1 MYKFAFIGCALFS
14 LTAVQA
20 EENNANKPLPAHQQK
35 EFKNFSGKVVG
46 THVRLRTAP
55 EIESSIVGEYN
66 KGDLF
71 VVVGEKNDF
80 YKVAPPTNSKAYIF
94 RSFVLDSIV
103 EGNRVNVRLEPSLE
117 APVVG
122 HVNSGTRVDGKIC
135 ERNGKWL
142 EIAPP
147 ENTTFFIAKEFVEY
161 AGGPEY
167 KAIQD
172 KRYATMKQLLDT
184 AALLTQSEMHKS
196 FEEIDITRVK
206 NTYLT
211 VINDYVDFPSAVEKA
226 KNNLNELE
234 KGYQNR
240 KIAFLEAKNANL
252 SNKFSHDTMVAA
264 KESDSSMQNECPER
278 AKVWE
283 KVEEAIFISWSAM
296 HHAKTMDDYYVDQKL
311 NAKFISGVL
320 EAFADPVGNKP
331 GNYLLKENG
340 IPIGCMYST
349 QINLED
355 LVGKRVNLHVSERPN
370 NNFAFPAYYVLDS
383 E

>member
-1 MYKFAFIGCALFS
+1 MFKYVFVGCALFS
-14 LTAVQA
+14 LTAAKA
-20 EENNANKPLPAHQQK
+20 EENNASKTLPARQQK
-35 EFKNFSGKVVG
+35 EFKSFSGKVVG
-46 THVRLRTAP
+46 SHVRLRTAP
-55 EIESSIVGEYN
+55 ELESSIVGEYN

-94 RSFVLDSIV
+94 RSFVLDNIV

-147 ENTTFFIAKEFVEY
+147 ENTVFYIAKEFVEY

-167 KAIQD
+167 KAVQD
-172 KRYATMKQLLDT
+172 KRYATMKQLMDS

-196 FEEIDITRVK
+196 FEEINIARIK

-211 VINDYVDFPSAVEKA
+211 VINDYVDFPGAVEKA
-226 KNNLNELE
+226 KNLLNELE
-234 KGYQNR
+234 KDYQNR
-240 KIAFLEAKNANL
+240 QIAYLKAKNDNL
-252 SNKFSHDTMVAA
+252 SNKFSHDAIASA
-264 KESDSSMQNECPER
+264 KQNDVSMQNACPER
-278 AKVWE
+278 TKVWE

-296 HHAKTMDDYYVDQKL
+296 HHAKTMDDYYTDQKL

-320 EAFADPVGNKP
+320 ELFSDPVGNKP
-331 GNYLLKENG
+331 GSHILKENG
-340 IPIGCMYST
+340 IPVGCVYST
-349 QINLED
+349 HINLEN
-355 LVGKRVNLHVSERPN
+355 LIGKRVNLQVSERPN